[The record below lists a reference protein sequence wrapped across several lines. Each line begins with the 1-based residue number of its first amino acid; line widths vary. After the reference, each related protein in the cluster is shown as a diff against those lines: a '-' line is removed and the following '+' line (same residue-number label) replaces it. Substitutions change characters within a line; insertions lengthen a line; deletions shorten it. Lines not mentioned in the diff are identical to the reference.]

1 MTVLPIPESTDSLSD
16 TTRGGP
22 FSGERLAEALTGV
35 CAAAGLD
42 PAGATLIKCTANAVF
57 RLAGAPVVVRI
68 GASTALNHRVEK
80 VVHVATWLAEH
91 DVPAVRLLPGVPQP
105 VTYDGYVATVWEAV
119 PVGGKRPRGR
129 DLGKLLRRIHDLP
142 EPASWLPTW
151 RPLAD
156 VAARIG
162 EATELDSLDPA
173 DLAFLQDR
181 YDEVAD
187 QLAHLEFPSPP
198 SLVHGDA
205 HLGNLIPGP
214 AGPVLCDFD
223 SSSYGP
229 PEWDLTPLAVGV
241 IRFGEPAGR
250 YRELVRTYGMD
261 VTRWR
266 GFPVLRAVREL
277 KLITSVL
284 PIIGTRP
291 AVRAELFRRIADVRS
306 GNTSARWARYT

>member
-1 MTVLPIPESTDSLSD
+1 MTVLPIPGAPAD
-16 TTRGGP
+16 TAPGP
-22 FSGERLAEALTGV
+22 FSGERLTEALVGV

-57 RLAGAPVVVRI
+57 RLASAPVVVRI
-68 GASTALNHRVEK
+68 GASTALRHRVEK

-91 DVPAVRLLPGVPQP
+91 DVPAVRLLPGVSQP
-105 VTYDGYVATVWEAV
+105 VQYDGYVATIWEAV
-119 PVGGKRPRGR
+119 PAGGKRPRGR

-142 EPASWLPTW
+142 QPASWLPAW
-151 RPLAD
+151 QPLAD
-156 VAARIG
+156 VRARIG
-162 EATELDSLDPA
+162 EATDLDDA

-181 YDEVAD
+181 YDAVAEKLSRLD
-187 QLAHLEFPSPP
+187 FPSPP

-205 HLGNLIPGP
+205 HLGNLIPSP

-261 VTRWR
+261 VTRWS
-266 GFPVLRAVREL
+266 GFRVLRAVREL

-284 PIIGTRP
+284 PIIGSRP
-291 AVRAELFRRIADVRS
+291 EVRAELFRRMADVRV

>member
-1 MTVLPIPESTDSLSD
+1 MTLLPISGPSD
-16 TTRGGP
+16 TAPGP
-22 FSGERLAEALTGV
+22 FSGERLTEALAGV
-35 CAAAGLD
+35 CAVAGLD

-57 RLAGAPVVVRI
+57 RLASAPVVVRI
-68 GASTALNHRVEK
+68 GASTALRHRVEK

-91 DVPAVRLLPGVPQP
+91 DVPAVRLLSGVPQP
-105 VTYDGYVATVWEAV
+105 VQYDGYVATIWEEV
-119 PVGGKRPRGR
+119 PVFGKRPRGR
-129 DLGKLLRRIHDLP
+129 DLGKLLRIIHDLP
-142 EPASWLPTW
+142 EPASWLPPW

-156 VAARIG
+156 VRARIG
-162 EATELDSLDPA
+162 EAIDLDNGLDTA

-181 YDEVAD
+181 YDDVAD
-187 QLAHLEFPSPP
+187 QLSRLEFPSAP

-205 HLGNLIPGP
+205 HLGNLIASPF
-214 AGPVLCDFD
+214 GPVLCDFD

-241 IRFGEPAGR
+241 VRFGEPAGR

-261 VTRWR
+261 VTRWS
-266 GFPVLRAVREL
+266 GFAVLRAVREL

-284 PIIGTRP
+284 PIIGSRP
-291 AVRAELFRRIADVRS
+291 EVRAELFRRMADVRS

>member
-1 MTVLPIPESTDSLSD
+1 MTVLPTSGAD
-16 TTRGGP
+16 TAPAPGP
-22 FSGERLAEALTGV
+22 FSGERLTEALAGV
-35 CAAAGLD
+35 CATAGLD
-42 PAGATLIKCTANAVF
+42 PTGATLIKCTANAVF
-57 RLAGAPVVVRI
+57 QLASAPVIVRI
-68 GASTALNHRVEK
+68 GASTALRHRVEK

-105 VTYDGYVATVWEAV
+105 VQYDGYVATLWEAV
-119 PVGGKRPRGR
+119 AAGGKRTRGR

-142 EPASWLPTW
+142 QPGPWLPTW
-151 RPLAD
+151 RPLND
-156 VAARIG
+156 VQARIG
-162 EATELDSLDPA
+162 EASGLDNGLDAA

-187 QLAHLEFPSPP
+187 QLSRLEFPSAP

-205 HLGNLIPGP
+205 HLGNLIPSP

-241 IRFGEPAGR
+241 VRFGEPAGR

-261 VTRWR
+261 VTRWS
-266 GFPVLRAVREL
+266 GFAVLRAVREL

-284 PIIGTRP
+284 PIIGSRP
-291 AVRAELFRRIADVRS
+291 EVRAQLLRRMADVRS

>member
-1 MTVLPIPESTDSLSD
+1 MTVLPTPESAESAASLSG
-16 TTRGGP
+16 TGGP

-42 PAGATLIKCTANAVF
+42 PEGATLIKCTANAVF
-57 RLAGAPVVVRI
+57 RLASAPVVVRI

-91 DVPAVRLLPGVPQP
+91 DVPAVRLLPGVAQP
-105 VTYDGYVATVWEAV
+105 VTYDGYVATIWEAV
-119 PVGGKRPRGR
+119 PTGGERPRGR

-162 EATELDSLDPA
+162 EATDLDDT

-181 YDEVAD
+181 YDDVAD
-187 QLAHLEFPSPP
+187 QLSRLEFPSAP

-214 AGPVLCDFD
+214 AGPVWCDFD
-223 SSSYGP
+223 SSSLGP

-250 YRELVRTYGMD
+250 YRELVRTYGVD

-291 AVRAELFRRIADVRS
+291 AVRAELFRRMADVRS

>member
-1 MTVLPIPESTDSLSD
+1 VTVLPTSD
-16 TTRGGP
+16 TAPGTDGP
-22 FSGERLAEALTGV
+22 FSGERLAEALAGV

-57 RLAGAPVVVRI
+57 RLSSAPVVVRI
-68 GASTALNHRVEK
+68 GASTALRHRVEK

-105 VTYDGYVATVWEAV
+105 VQYDGYVATVWEAV
-119 PVGGKRPRGR
+119 PSGGKRPRGR

-142 EPASWLPTW
+142 QPASWLPAW
-151 RPLAD
+151 RPLDD
-156 VAARIG
+156 VQARIG
-162 EATELDSLDPA
+162 EATGLAALDAA

-181 YDEVAD
+181 FDDVAD
-187 QLAHLEFPSPP
+187 QLSRLDFPSAP

-205 HLGNLIPGP
+205 HLGNLIPSP
-214 AGPVLCDFD
+214 AGSVVCDFD
-223 SSSYGP
+223 SSSFGP

-241 IRFGEPAGR
+241 VRFGEPAGR

-261 VTRWR
+261 VTRWS
-266 GFPVLRAVREL
+266 GFAVLRAVREL

-284 PIIGTRP
+284 PIIGSRP
-291 AVRAELFRRIADVRS
+291 EVRAELFRRMADVRV
-306 GNTSARWARYT
+306 GNTSARWARFT

>member
-1 MTVLPIPESTDSLSD
+1 VTVLPD
-16 TTRGGP
+16 TAPGRGDP
-22 FSGERLAEALTGV
+22 FSGARLAEALAGV
-35 CAAAGLD
+35 CEVAGLD

-57 RLAGAPVVVRI
+57 QLAGAPVVVRI
-68 GASTALNHRVEK
+68 GASTALRHRVEK

-105 VTYDGYVATVWEAV
+105 IQYDGYVATVWEAV
-119 PVGGKRPRGR
+119 PAGGKRPRGR

-142 EPASWLPTW
+142 QPASWLPAW

-156 VAARIG
+156 VQARIG
-162 EATELDSLDPA
+162 EADLDDA

-181 YDEVAD
+181 YDDVAD
-187 QLAHLEFPSPP
+187 QLSRLEFPSAP

-205 HLGNLIPGP
+205 HLGNLIPSP
-214 AGPVLCDFD
+214 AGAVLCDFD
-223 SSSYGP
+223 SSSFGP

-241 IRFGEPAGR
+241 VRFGEPAGR
-250 YRELVRTYGMD
+250 YRELARTYGMD
-261 VTRWR
+261 VTRWS
-266 GFPVLRAVREL
+266 GFSVLRAVREL

-291 AVRAELFRRIADVRS
+291 EVRAELFRRMADVRS

>member
-1 MTVLPIPESTDSLSD
+1 VTVVPTPESTSD
-16 TTRGGP
+16 VVPVRAGR
-22 FSGERLAEALTGV
+22 FSRAHLFEILVGV
-35 CAAAGLD
+35 CAESGLD
-42 PAGATLIKCTANAVF
+42 PTGATLIKCTANAVF
-57 RLAGAPVVVRI
+57 RLASAPVVVRI
-68 GASTALNHRVEK
+68 GASTALRHRVEK

-105 VTYDGYVATVWEAV
+105 VRFDGYDATLWEAV
-119 PVGGKRPRGR
+119 PDGGRRPRGR

-142 EPASWLPTW
+142 EPASWLPPW

-156 VAARIG
+156 VQARIG
-162 EATELDSLDPA
+162 EATELAPA

-181 YDEVAD
+181 YDDVAD
-187 QLAHLEFPSPP
+187 QLSRLEFPSAP

-205 HLGNLIPGP
+205 HLGNLIPSP

-241 IRFGEPAGR
+241 VRFGEPAGR

-261 VTRWR
+261 VTRWS
-266 GFPVLRAVREL
+266 GFAVLRAVREL

-284 PIIGTRP
+284 PIIESRP
-291 AVRAELFRRIADVRS
+291 EVRAELFRRMADVRS